1 MGITKKIKLDS
12 LFSLQSV
19 FLFLFLVLFPFGQ
32 IIRLSF
38 GIGSLNM
45 PLQPIDVVV
54 GLGALYSILFEKEKP
69 KVYKYLK
76 YFLVAAGFS
85 FILSVFIFKYQVLY
99 GLFYLVRIVAYT
111 FFLNYVWNFAK
122 KSSTNGHL
130 LSSSLLTIS
139 VISAVF
145 GWIQLFVFPDIK
157 PFFVYGWDMHLFR
170 LVGTFLD
177 PTFLGLIIVFGLL
190 LSINRFID
198 SREKK
203 YLLITVFLLVS
214 LAFTYSRASYL
225 AFLGGIF
232 VIAFAEKKFRKM
244 MVLAVTFLIF
254 ALLLPTAKNHSIEL
268 TRSFSIIARLDNYK
282 ETIEVFKKFPVFGVG
297 FNNLCIAR
305 NKYIGV
311 ESFTSHACSGSD
323 SSLLLILATTGTIG
337 LMVFAGSILG
347 VFKSLPKSREAQTV
361 IAVSMALFIH
371 SLFSN
376 SLFFPWIMGYV
387 VILLAVSVKE

>member
-1 MGITKKIKLDS
+1 
-12 LFSLQSV
+12 
-19 FLFLFLVLFPFGQ
+19 
-32 IIRLSF
+32 
-38 GIGSLNM
+38 
-45 PLQPIDVVV
+45 
-54 GLGALYSILFEKEKP
+54 
-69 KVYKYLK
+69 
-76 YFLVAAGFS
+76 
-85 FILSVFIFKYQVLY
+85 
-99 GLFYLVRIVAYT
+99 
-111 FFLNYVWNFAK
+111 
-122 KSSTNGHL
+122 
-130 LSSSLLTIS
+130 
-139 VISAVF
+139 
-145 GWIQLFVFPDIK
+145 
-157 PFFVYGWDMHLFR
+157 
-170 LVGTFLD
+170 D

-232 VIAFAEKKFRKM
+232 VIAFTEKKFRKM
-244 MVLAVTFLIF
+244 MVLAIALLVF
-254 ALLLPTAKNHSIEL
+254 ALLLPTARNHSIEL

-282 ETIEVFKKFPVFGVG
+282 ETVEVFKKFPVFGVG

-305 NKYIGV
+305 NKYIGM

-347 VFKSLPKSREAQTV
+347 VFKSLTENREAQTV

-376 SLFFPWIMGYV
+376 SLFFPWVMGYV
-387 VILLAVSVKE
+387 VILLAVSVTK

>member
-122 KSSTNGHL
+122 KSPTNGHL

-145 GWIQLFVFPDIK
+145 GWIQLFAFPDIK

-232 VIAFAEKKFRKM
+232 VIAFTEKKFRKM
-244 MVLAVTFLIF
+244 MVLAIALLVF
-254 ALLLPTAKNHSIEL
+254 ALLLPTARNHSIEL

-282 ETIEVFKKFPVFGVG
+282 ETVEVFKKFPVFGVG

-305 NKYIGV
+305 NKYIGM

-347 VFKSLPKSREAQTV
+347 VFKSLTENREAQTV

-376 SLFFPWIMGYV
+376 SLFFPWVMGYV
-387 VILLAVSVKE
+387 VILLAVSVTK

>member
-19 FLFLFLVLFPFGQ
+19 FLFLFLALFPFGQ

-38 GIGSLNM
+38 NIGSLNI

-85 FILSVFIFKYQVLY
+85 FILSVFIFKYEVLY

-203 YLLITVFLLVS
+203 YLL
-214 LAFTYSRASYL
+214 
-225 AFLGGIF
+225 
-232 VIAFAEKKFRKM
+232 
-244 MVLAVTFLIF
+244 
-254 ALLLPTAKNHSIEL
+254 
-268 TRSFSIIARLDNYK
+268 
-282 ETIEVFKKFPVFGVG
+282 
-297 FNNLCIAR
+297 
-305 NKYIGV
+305 
-311 ESFTSHACSGSD
+311 
-323 SSLLLILATTGTIG
+323 
-337 LMVFAGSILG
+337 
-347 VFKSLPKSREAQTV
+347 
-361 IAVSMALFIH
+361 
-371 SLFSN
+371 
-376 SLFFPWIMGYV
+376 
-387 VILLAVSVKE
+387 